1 MQVFKRP
8 LLFHVV
14 VFVLVK
20 RSVHGSSNMRPG
32 HFCHDASKNRILAV
46 KIYGIADG
54 AKTKKK
60 MTQPNYS
67 KKCLKSNFIKISEFI
82 W

>member
-14 VFVLVK
+14 VSVLVK

-32 HFCHDASKNRILAV
+32 HFCHDASKNRIFAV

-54 AKTKKK
+54 AKTKIKK
-60 MTQPNYS
+60 DLTQ
-67 KKCLKSNFIKISEFI
+67 LL
-82 W
+82 

>member
-14 VFVLVK
+14 VSVLVK
-20 RSVHGSSNMRPG
+20 RSVHGSSNMG

-54 AKTKKK
+54 AKTKIKK
-60 MTQPNYS
+60 DLTQ
-67 KKCLKSNFIKISEFI
+67 LL
-82 W
+82 

>member
-1 MQVFKRP
+1 MP
-8 LLFHVV
+8 YLFHVV
-14 VFVLVK
+14 VSVLVK

-54 AKTKKK
+54 AKTTIK
-60 MTQPNYS
+60 MT
-67 KKCLKSNFIKISEFI
+67 
-82 W
+82 

>member
-14 VFVLVK
+14 VSVLVK

-54 AKTKKK
+54 AKTEIKKDLTQLLQK
-60 MTQPNYS
+60 MA
-67 KKCLKSNFIKISEFI
+67 
-82 W
+82 